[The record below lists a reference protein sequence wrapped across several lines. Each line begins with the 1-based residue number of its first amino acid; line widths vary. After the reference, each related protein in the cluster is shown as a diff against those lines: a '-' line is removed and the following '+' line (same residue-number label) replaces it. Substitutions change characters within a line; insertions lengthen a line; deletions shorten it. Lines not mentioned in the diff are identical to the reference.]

1 MEKIDIADYER
12 EIERYGGE
20 EKIELA
26 EEIFK
31 KDSKNI
37 LQLINKKNKEHL
49 AFVLGLNFLKT
60 FYEGLNGEE
69 LSNLLQININ
79 KSDQKFYRKWIKCNE
94 NLENETEQIN
104 DVFEKSMIK
113 KILEILNAISK
124 ACYKLHTF

>member
-1 MEKIDIADYER
+1 MNLEKIDIADYER

-69 LSNLLQININ
+69 
-79 KSDQKFYRKWIKCNE
+79 
-94 NLENETEQIN
+94 
-104 DVFEKSMIK
+104 
-113 KILEILNAISK
+113 
-124 ACYKLHTF
+124 